1 MILPPVNLQDKN
13 QNDTLDLILYRE
25 SVILP
30 RPKYDDR
37 YFFNRT
43 SILFSAPKIRE
54 NRTVRVF
61 VS

>member
-37 YFFNRT
+37 YFLTALQFCFQR
-43 SILFSAPKIRE
+43 PKLEKIE
-54 NRTVRVF
+54 L
-61 VS
+61 